1 MKITIPNPCSEDWQT
16 MTATEKGQFC
26 AVCQKCVVDFT
37 TMTDAEIIRYLDGQ
51 KGKTCGRFTKEQLN
65 RPLTPPNRFK
75 MPFAKWVLAS
85 TFSLSFLLPKEGF
98 AAVPMVQT
106 QKTFVSFQEIVTS
119 QNIDDKTITD
129 SLFIKGIVLDSVRKE
144 GLYGATIIIKDTQ
157 IGTQTDY
164 DGRFEFSVPKAY
176 QNKDITLTITFI
188 TYETKDVLI
197 QQEKAHEKL
206 EILLTEILS
215 EPIYLGMPCS
225 LKPTLWQRTKR
236 LFRKKY
242 H

>member
-1 MKITIPNPCSEDWQT
+1 MKITISNPCTEDWQT
-16 MTATEKGQFC
+16 MTATEKGRFC

-37 TMTDAEIIRYLDGQ
+37 TMTDAEIVRYLKGQ
-51 KGKTCGRFTKEQLN
+51 EGKTCGRFTKGQLN
-65 RPLTPPNRFK
+65 RRLTPRNQFTTPLS
-75 MPFAKWVLAS
+75 KWVLAS
-85 TFSLSFLLPKEGF
+85 TFSLGFMSPKEGF
-98 AAVPMVQT
+98 AAMPMVQM
-106 QKTFVSFQEIVTS
+106 QKAFINFQEIVAS
-119 QNIDDKTITD
+119 QNIDNKTDTD

-144 GLYGATIIIKDTQ
+144 GLYGVTIIIKDTQ
-157 IGTQTDY
+157 IGTQTDF

-176 QNKDITLTITFI
+176 QNKDITLMVTYL
-188 TYETKDVLI
+188 TYETKDVFI
-197 QQEKAHEKL
+197 QREKAHEKL
-206 EILLTEILS
+206 EILLNEILS